1 MYVATHIDYQLG
13 IYCSQWILH
22 LLGKVSWQFMHGLM
36 ENAIYGGRVDNIYD
50 MRVLQSYLVQLFDNK
65 LLTGEVVNRTV
76 QNFTLFYS

>member
-1 MYVATHIDYQLG
+1 MLLFQCI
-13 IYCSQWILH
+13 

-65 LLTGEVVNRTV
+65 LLTGEVVN
-76 QNFTLFYS
+76 LLL